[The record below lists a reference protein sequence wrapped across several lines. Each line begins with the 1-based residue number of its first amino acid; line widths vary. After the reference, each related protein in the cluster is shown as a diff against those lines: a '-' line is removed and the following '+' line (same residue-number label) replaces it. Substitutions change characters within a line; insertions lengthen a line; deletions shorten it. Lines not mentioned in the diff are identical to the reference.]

1 MIDIDILLSPKDGSK
16 LKLENNKIL
25 KDKIGTIFHVING
38 IPRFVSSDNYAS
50 SFGKQWNYFKSTQ
63 LDKYNGTNITEKRFF
78 DDTHWLKDE
87 LKGQKILEVGSGA
100 GRFTQILLDYGA
112 EVHSVDY
119 SNAVDANLDNNGPND
134 KLYIYQAD
142 IYKLPFKEKLFD
154 KVFCFGVLQH
164 TPDVKASFMDLTK
177 FVKPGGKIAVDVYP
191 KTWKTIFHQKYWY
204 RLLTNKIPNNILLKI
219 IKFYVPKWFSISTW
233 CQNVPVLG
241 YMSQFIPI
249 SNYSGTYYEELK
261 KTELIEWAIM
271 DTFDMLSPKY
281 DQPQSLNTLSK
292 WFNEA
297 NITIEY
303 IGKGINGYVG
313 CGIKI

>member
-1 MIDIDILLSPKDGSK
+1 MIDIDILISPKDGSK
-16 LKLENNKIL
+16 LKIQNNKII
-25 KDKIGTIFHVING
+25 KDKNGTIFHVING

-78 DDTHWLKDE
+78 EDTHWVKDE
-87 LKGQKILEVGSGA
+87 LKGQKVLEVGSGA

-164 TPDVKASFMDLTK
+164 TPDVKAAFMDL
-177 FVKPGGKIAVDVYP
+177 
-191 KTWKTIFHQKYWY
+191 
-204 RLLTNKIPNNILLKI
+204 
-219 IKFYVPKWFSISTW
+219 IKFIK
-233 CQNVPVLG
+233 PV
-241 YMSQFIPI
+241 FNP
-249 SNYSGTYYEELK
+249 EKLK
-261 KTELIEWAIM
+261 
-271 DTFDMLSPKY
+271 LSPSTFGFVNLKACGSPFF
-281 DQPQSLNTLSK
+281 DSLSK
-292 WFNEA
+292 TLKNTSGFLSCSQRWFHN
-297 NITIEY
+297 TR
-303 IGKGINGYVG
+303 GRS
-313 CGIKI
+313 